1 MAKTVIIL
9 KNYRDLLRQNT
20 IYRSFNVL
28 LKKEK
33 QKFLLIICAQ
43 IFLGLIELL
52 TVALIGAIGAITV
65 SGIANRNIG
74 DRTNYFLEILNIN
87 NMETEKIVSILGAG
101 TLFLLI
107 FKTSISLYISKK
119 VFTYLSFKSAK
130 ISSQL
135 LNSYFMQSYQYI
147 RQIPSQ
153 EIILNLNRGVDSI
166 TVGILASLA
175 NLVSDVFLLLILV
188 SGLFFIDPGLAISL
202 VLIFSF
208 ISIVLYKFFRE
219 KMRILGLQDKK
230 NSILGTSILVESLLT
245 YKEIIIK
252 NRTDFF
258 TQKINTFRYS
268 TAQVSSEKFF
278 LPMFSRYVIETSI
291 ILGAIATA
299 IIQFNRFDAV
309 RAASTLIL
317 FLATTARLAP
327 AVLRIQQFSLSVRAS
342 TGFADSTLSTIETI
356 GLHHSSD
363 KHEPE
368 IDFLHSGFTPLIK
381 LVDVSFRYPNK
392 SEFAISEISLEIP
405 HGVKVAIVGPSGAG
419 KSTLADLI
427 LGVAEPTT
435 GSITINE
442 VTPREALKKWP
453 GAFGYI
459 PQDITILN
467 GTVRDNVMFGYLFDS
482 KYDPQVNEALE
493 KAQLMEVIENL
504 PLKLDENLNERGSRL
519 SGGQKQRLG
528 IARAIFT
535 KPKILI
541 LDEATN
547 ELDSETEFKLSNSI
561 SNIRIGTTLIVIAH
575 RLTTVLDADLLI
587 YIDNGKIK
595 AMGTFEE
602 VRAHVPNFDK
612 QAGLSGL

>member
-1 MAKTVIIL
+1 M
-9 KNYRDLLRQNT
+9 KNYKNLLQNNT
-20 IYRSFNVL
+20 IYRSFNIL

-33 QKFLLIICAQ
+33 QKFLFIICGQ

-65 SGIANRNIG
+65 SGIANRKIG
-74 DRTNYFLEILNIN
+74 DRTNYFLEILNLSG
-87 NMETEKIVSILGAG
+87 MDTEKVISILGAG

-119 VFTYLSFKSAK
+119 IFTYLSYKSAK

-147 RQIPSQ
+147 KQIPSQ
-153 EIILNLNRGVDSI
+153 EIVLNLSRGVDSI

-175 NLVSDVFLLLILV
+175 NLVSDIFLLLILL

-202 VLIFSF
+202 LLIFSF
-208 ISIVLYKFFRE
+208 ISIILYKFFRE

-230 NSILGTSILVESLLT
+230 NSIVGTSILVESLLT

-252 NRTDFF
+252 NRTNFF
-258 TQKINTFRYS
+258 TQKINAFRYS

-317 FLATTARLAP
+317 FLATTARLVP

-356 GLHHSSD
+356 GLQNSS
-363 KHEPE
+363 EIPELE
-368 IDFLHSGFTPLIK
+368 IDFLHSNFTPVIRLE
-381 LVDVSFRYPNK
+381 DVSFRYPNK
-392 SEFAISEISLEIP
+392 NEFAISGVTLEIP
-405 HGVKVAIVGPSGAG
+405 HGTKVAIVGPSGAG

-427 LGVAEPTT
+427 LGIAEPTT

-442 VTPREALKKWP
+442 MSPREALKKWP

-459 PQDITILN
+459 PQDIIILN
-467 GTVRDNVMFGYLFDS
+467 GTVRDNVMFGYPFDS
-482 KYDPQVNEALE
+482 KYDLQVVKALE
-493 KAQLMEVIENL
+493 KAQLMEVVENL
-504 PLKLDENLNERGSRL
+504 PSKLGENLNERGSRL

-535 KPKILI
+535 NPKVLI

-547 ELDSETEFKLSNSI
+547 ELDSETEFKLSKSI

-602 VRAHVPNFDK
+602 VRRQVPNFDK
-612 QAGLSGL
+612 QAGLNGF